1 MNTTIDTQI
10 TLPVELYQLLAEQAK
25 AHGNSISVEV
35 TALLTPL
42 LMQMPPELDE
52 EIKAW
57 EAASDKDWLAM
68 EETLASKEKDKTD
81 GSVKNTVAA

>member
-1 MNTTIDTQI
+1 MNKTIDTQI
-10 TLPVELYQLLAEQAK
+10 TLPVELYQLLTEQAK
-25 AHGNSISVEV
+25 EHGNSISVEV

-42 LMQMPPELDE
+42 LVQMPPELAE

-57 EAASDKDWLAM
+57 EAASDEDWVAM

>member
-1 MNTTIDTQI
+1 MTKTIDTQI

-25 AHGNSISVEV
+25 EHGNSISGEV

-42 LMQMPPELDE
+42 LVQMPPELAE

-57 EAASDKDWLAM
+57 EAASDEDWLAM
-68 EETLASKEKDKTD
+68 EETLASLD
-81 GSVKNTVAA
+81 GNTSEIGDEN